1 MVVTQAAS
9 PPACA
14 GRRRCN
20 MSEFKKNFELSR
32 LAWLQR
38 HGSVYFPFW
47 DMVFRY
53 PPLALFNA
61 LLRLRARM
69 FNSCIIHVIG
79 DSHVK
84 PFIYKC
90 PFLVEH
96 ISQATAHNLVK
107 ENSFTR
113 SAEFLRMFLSRIDR
127 RRDVVLLVFGEI
139 DARVHIY
146 LQYGKSGKTVSIDT
160 LLDRT
165 VERYG
170 QAITAIKQDGFA
182 VCVHG
187 IPPAASK
194 EFITALPFAGK
205 ARERSVISRRF
216 NEKLRD
222 FCRSVDVPY
231 IDIQSIASDENG
243 FIKKFYLADEVHCNS
258 RIVPFT
264 RQAIKAAFAAIKK
277 F

>member
-1 MVVTQAAS
+1 MANFRS
-9 PPACA
+9 
-14 GRRRCN
+14 
-20 MSEFKKNFELSR
+20 NFELSR

-53 PPLALFNA
+53 PPLVLFNS
-61 LLRLRARM
+61 LLRLKARLC
-69 FNSCIIHVIG
+69 NTCIIHVIG

-107 ENSFTR
+107 EHSFTR
-113 SAEFLRMFLSRIDR
+113 SAEFLQLFLSRIDK
-127 RRDVVLLVFGEI
+127 RRDVVFLVFGEI

-146 LQYGKSGKTVSIDT
+146 LQYGKSGKTEGIDT
-160 LLDRT
+160 FIDRT

-170 QAITAIKQDGFA
+170 LAINKIKQDGFA

-187 IPPAASK
+187 IPPAAGK
-194 EFITALPFAGK
+194 EFITALPFAGN
-205 ARERSVISRRF
+205 ARERSGISRRF

-222 FCRSVDVPY
+222 FCNSVDVPY
-231 IDIQSIASDENG
+231 VDIQSIASDEKG
-243 FIKKFYLADEVHCNS
+243 FIKKYYLADEVHCNS
-258 RIVPFT
+258 RIVPFSRKT
-264 RQAIKAAFAAIKK
+264 IMAAFADTKK

>member
-1 MVVTQAAS
+1 
-9 PPACA
+9 
-14 GRRRCN
+14 
-20 MSEFKKNFELSR
+20 
-32 LAWLQR
+32 
-38 HGSVYFPFW
+38 
-47 DMVFRY
+47 MVFRY
-53 PPLALFNA
+53 PPLVLFNL
-61 LLRLRARM
+61 LLRLKASL

-90 PFLVEH
+90 PFLVQH
-96 ISQATAHNLVK
+96 ISQATAYNLAK
-107 ENSFTR
+107 EHSFTR
-113 SAEFLRMFLSRIDR
+113 SAEFLQLFLSKINK
-127 RRDVVLLVFGEI
+127 RRDVVFLVFGEI

-146 LQYGKSGKTVSIDT
+146 LQYGKSGKAISLDT
-160 LLDRT
+160 LIDRT

-170 QAITAIKQDGFA
+170 LAINRIKQEGFA

-194 EFITALPFAGK
+194 EFITALPFSGK
-205 ARERSVISRRF
+205 PRERSEISKKF

-222 FCRSVDVPY
+222 FCNSVDVPY
-231 IDIQSIASDENG
+231 VDIQSIASNENG

-264 RQAIKAAFAAIKK
+264 RKAIMAAFACNKR
-277 F
+277 FS

>member
-1 MVVTQAAS
+1 MA
-9 PPACA
+9 
-14 GRRRCN
+14 N
-20 MSEFKKNFELSR
+20 FKKDLELSR
-32 LAWLQR
+32 LAWLQK
-38 HGSVYFPFW
+38 HGSIYFPFW

-53 PPLALFNA
+53 PPLALFNS
-61 LLRLRARM
+61 LLRLKAGL
-69 FNSCIIHVIG
+69 FNSCIIYVIG

-90 PFLVEH
+90 PFLVQH

-107 ENSFTR
+107 EHSFTR
-113 SAEFLRMFLSRIDR
+113 SAEFLRLFLSKINN
-127 RRDVVLLVFGEI
+127 RRDVVFLVFGEI

-146 LQYGKSGKTVSIDT
+146 LQYGKSGKTESIDSFI
-160 LLDRT
+160 DRT

-170 QAITAIKQDGFA
+170 LAITRIKQDGFA

-194 EFITALPFAGK
+194 EFITALPFTGK
-205 ARERSVISRRF
+205 ARERSGISRKF

-222 FCRSVDVPY
+222 FCRSAGVPY
-231 IDIQSIASDENG
+231 VDIQSIASDEKG

-264 RQAIKAAFAAIKK
+264 RQAIMAAFKDTRK
-277 F
+277 FS

>member
-1 MVVTQAAS
+1 MADF
-9 PPACA
+9 
-14 GRRRCN
+14 R
-20 MSEFKKNFELSR
+20 KNLELSR

-38 HGSVYFPFW
+38 HGSIYFPFW

-61 LLRLRARM
+61 LLRLRARL
-69 FNSCIIHVIG
+69 FNSSIIHVIG

-107 ENSFTR
+107 EHSFTR
-113 SAEFLRMFLSRIDR
+113 SAEFLRLFLSKINKK
-127 RRDVVLLVFGEI
+127 RDVVFLVFGEI

-170 QAITAIKQDGFA
+170 LAITRIKQDGFA

-194 EFITALPFAGK
+194 EFITALPFAGN
-205 ARERSVISRRF
+205 ARERSVISRKF
-216 NEKLRD
+216 NEKLGD
-222 FCRSVDVPY
+222 LCKSIDVPY
-231 IDIQSIASDENG
+231 VDIQSIASDEKG

-264 RQAIKAAFAAIKK
+264 RRAIKAAFGGIKK
-277 F
+277 FA

>member
-1 MVVTQAAS
+1 MWT
-9 PPACA
+9 
-14 GRRRCN
+14 GRPHCKMANFR
-20 MSEFKKNFELSR
+20 KNFELSR

-38 HGSVYFPFW
+38 HGSIYFPFR
-47 DMVFRY
+47 DMVFKY
-53 PPLALFNA
+53 PPLVLFNS
-61 LLRLRARM
+61 LLRLKAGL

-90 PFLVEH
+90 PFLVQH
-96 ISQATAHNLVK
+96 ISQATAYNLVK
-107 ENSFTR
+107 EHSFTR
-113 SAEFLRMFLSRIDR
+113 SAEFLQLFLSKINK
-127 RRDVVLLVFGEI
+127 RRDVVFLVFGEI

-146 LQYGKSGKTVSIDT
+146 LQYGKSGKAISLDT
-160 LLDRT
+160 LIDRT

-170 QAITAIKQDGFA
+170 LAIQRIKQDGFA

-194 EFITALPFAGK
+194 EFITALPFSGK
-205 ARERSVISRRF
+205 PRERSEIFRKF

-222 FCRSVDVPY
+222 FCNSVDVPY
-231 IDIQSIASDENG
+231 VDIQSIASNENG
-243 FIKKFYLADEVHCNS
+243 FIKKYYLADEVHCNS

-264 RQAIKAAFAAIKK
+264 RQTIMAAFAATRK